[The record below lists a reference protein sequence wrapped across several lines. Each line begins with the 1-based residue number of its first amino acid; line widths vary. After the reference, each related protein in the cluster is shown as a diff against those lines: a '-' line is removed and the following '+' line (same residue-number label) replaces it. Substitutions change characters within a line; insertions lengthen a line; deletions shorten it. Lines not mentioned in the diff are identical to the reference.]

1 MKVCLENR
9 LLHEIGMNQTS
20 VLSVEDPRRVSSVL
34 APVPPP
40 PTAELVAE
48 KKYHF
53 SESRLL
59 TKWTRNEKEKE
70 MFRFI

>member
-48 KKYHF
+48 KKYRF
-53 SESRLL
+53 PESR
-59 TKWTRNEKEKE
+59 
-70 MFRFI
+70 

>member
-1 MKVCLENR
+1 MKACLENR
-9 LLHEIGMNQTS
+9 LLDGIGMNQPS

-48 KKYHF
+48 KKSRF
-53 SESRLL
+53 SESH
-59 TKWTRNEKEKE
+59 
-70 MFRFI
+70 

>member
-1 MKVCLENR
+1 MKACLENR
-9 LLHEIGMNQTS
+9 LLDGIGMNQPS

-48 KKYHF
+48 KKSRF
-53 SESRLL
+53 SESL
-59 TKWTRNEKEKE
+59 THYVDMK
-70 MFRFI
+70 